1 MVDTYCEAE
10 DAELPKFIVK
20 EGTFMT
26 ARVGKPAPEFATKA
40 YVQGEIKDV
49 SLLDYRDR
57 WVMLYFYPGD
67 FTFV

>member
-1 MVDTYCEAE
+1 LKIYGNGGEAG
-10 DAELPKFIVK
+10 LPKFITQ

-26 ARVGKPAPEFATKA
+26 ARVGKPAPEFSTKA
-40 YVQGEIKDV
+40 YLQGEIKDV
-49 SLLDYRDR
+49 SLLDYRDK